1 MEFQLGPISSGTL
14 RNQDLIPAM
23 LNTLHTLVDDDTEHQ
38 VFDAM
43 TQNTQYHDGIGTNSL
58 RLIRYTRNKND
69 EVTYPVVCADE
80 AHEYWQ
86 SDDAQDDYDTLAE
99 ALNDCCPA
107 YVVFGADE
115 GDGADF
121 GFWPDI
127 DRINEDIANAEYHNG
142 DDILL
147 LEEMVLVTVNDHG
160 NVTVRDIWS
169 HDILWSCV

>member
-1 MEFQLGPISSGTL
+1 MEFQLGSISSGTL

-23 LNTLHTLVDDDTEHQ
+23 YSTLKQLGELNRLPGQDTFKYAEYYNEDSIYWTSEDASWD
-38 VFDAM
+38 FD
-43 TQNTQYHDGIGTNSL
+43 IL
-58 RLIRYTRNKND
+58 
-69 EVTYPVVCADE
+69 AD
-80 AHEYWQ
+80 
-86 SDDAQDDYDTLAE
+86 
-99 ALNDCCPA
+99 ALNECCPA
-107 YVVFGADE
+107 YVHFGTNE

-121 GFWPDI
+121 VFWTDI